1 MQTRSVAGG
10 DFFCKTQLETPLRCK
25 LQEKIASCDSALT
38 VVFIYSVQGDSMD
51 SEAEE
56 APKKLVGIKA

>member
-1 MQTRSVAGG
+1 MQTRRVTGG
-10 DFFCKTQLETPLRCK
+10 DFSSKRKLKMPLRCK
-25 LQEKIASCDSALT
+25 LQEKITSCDSALT

>member
-1 MQTRSVAGG
+1 M
-10 DFFCKTQLETPLRCK
+10 PLRCK
-25 LQEKIASCDSALT
+25 LQEKITSCDSALT

-56 APKKLVGIKA
+56 APKKLVGIKAQNLGSYKKGGNYYVL